1 MAGHLPEPTTGAAAF
16 TLGGAVYVAGGQ
28 TAPGRPGQATAS
40 PAAALTTSRAVLRYQ
55 PGHPAV
61 LAGSLPVPV
70 ANAAAGVLGGT
81 AYLVGGDDGQRPV
94 PTVTEFRL
102 VNPASAIPPRRP
114 GQPAGRPLSPGGAGP
129 AGAGSARA
137 PAPAM
142 PRRPARR
149 GSARPTAGATWRR
162 TPIRPPCRV
171 TC

>member
-1 MAGHLPEPTTGAAAF
+1 M
-16 TLGGAVYVAGGQ
+16 
-28 TAPGRPGQATAS
+28 
-40 PAAALTTSRAVLRYQ
+40 LRYQ

-61 LAGSLPVPV
+61 PAGSLPVPV

-102 VNPASAIPPRRP
+102 VNPAAAIPQTTP
-114 GQPAGRPLSPGGAGP
+114 GGPLDARSARQPAQRAAGGSGPGPGHT
-129 AGAGSARA
+129 GSGG
-137 PAPAM
+137 PAPAR
-142 PRRPARR
+142 PGAGLGSGRRYRAGQRAR

-171 TC
+171 TS